1 MKKANRDEGQNISA
15 LHPYLKC
22 FFDKSLI
29 LYTYENPCELAS
41 SVDYPRSRIPQIFPS
56 SKAFKNFLPQKLRK
70 KTVFLSKTVFL
81 VARCTKK
88 DIRCTDILFQ
98 NSIKKSFD
106 LLLHFFALE
115 IMDIVSA
122 IKENNLSLIL
132 LCKFFLDRNPKV
144 SNFCSI

>member
-41 SVDYPRSRIPQIFPS
+41 SGDYPRSHIPQIFPS
-56 SKAFKNFLPQKLRK
+56 NKAFKNFLPQKLRK

>member
-1 MKKANRDEGQNISA
+1 MASAKKPRRVFRLARRKRNQ
-15 LHPYLKC
+15 
-22 FFDKSLI
+22 
-29 LYTYENPCELAS
+29 NPCFAGACTSQNTRLSLPVCERLTQAS
-41 SVDYPRSRIPQIFPS
+41 ARSRLPS
-56 SKAFKNFLPQKLRK
+56 LLSAKPIGFVDSLTSPTARRGMFL
-70 KTVFLSKTVFL
+70 
-81 VARCTKK
+81 ARCTKK
-88 DIRCTDILFQ
+88 AIRCTDILFQ